1 MKGKEPISGEDMT
14 KKTDAVVC
22 IYNEA
27 GATLPGI
34 RFAPARPR
42 QPLLL
47 LMAWPVLFP
56 LAPALPLFLHRQ
68 SKCEVER
75 QSERQKKAIYIK
87 RCIVYLYMLT
97 HTHALP
103 RDNPPVRAASTGV
116 CLLRPA
122 SLASSI
128 IATDSNYK
136 TQAEFFRKRGRVR
149 REALT

>member
-47 LMAWPVLFP
+47 LTAWPVLFP
-56 LAPALPLFLHRQ
+56 LAPGLPLFLHRE

-75 QSERQKKAIYIK
+75 QRDRKKLYIERE
-87 RCIVYLYMLT
+87 
-97 HTHALP
+97 
-103 RDNPPVRAASTGV
+103 RDV
-116 CLLRPA
+116 
-122 SLASSI
+122 
-128 IATDSNYK
+128 
-136 TQAEFFRKRGRVR
+136 
-149 REALT
+149 